1 MANDNETVTTG
12 LPKALKYVRTHTPY
26 KGKPGMSLQDL
37 AIESGLS
44 TSYISQLENPA
55 RLKTPSK
62 KALDQLAKGLTVAT
76 SLDSSVMLGFLKSM
90 AGYMR
95 PSSETALSVSRTLT
109 STEYEAFLEKI
120 VFCGQAT
127 RLKNLLRD
135 FQVNTYVEPRKNEFN
150 NFGDIDNLIDAHNES
165 MASKLDELDNVLSV
179 DLNRIEVKDIE
190 VLLDSQ
196 KLSSTELVILRN
208 AIKTIR
214 DLRNS

>member
-1 MANDNETVTTG
+1 
-12 LPKALKYVRTHTPY
+12 
-26 KGKPGMSLQDL
+26 MSLQDL